1 MIKLEDDG
9 GNGSCDEPGNI
20 AETEDE
26 ADIETEE
33 ESKPT
38 NGDTELR

>member
-9 GNGSCDEPGNI
+9 GNGSCPEPGNI

-26 ADIETEE
+26 AEIETEE
-33 ESKPT
+33 ESEPT
-38 NGDTELR
+38 NGGAEPR